1 MAHVACRPMDMVMRM
16 CRMCAMGMALRAA
29 SLR

>member
-1 MAHVACRPMDMVMRM
+1 MAHTARHNMVMRM